1 MPQFIEVDLK
11 TKQLAA
17 TAASGENRVTPIG
30 NVAREGGVIYLQ
42 GVEGGR
48 AFSFAIDEATGSL
61 SVAVATKDGATT
73 VIGACTP
80 R

>member
-1 MPQFIEVDLK
+1 
-11 TKQLAA
+11 
-17 TAASGENRVTPIG
+17 
-30 NVAREGGVIYLQ
+30 LQ

-48 AFSFAIDEATGSL
+48 AFSFVISEATGSL